1 MTTRFHRSATMILI
15 GVSILT
21 GAATFAQRRAAPP
34 TTRDLPL
41 HATGWDTLMGT
52 AEFKDHKGRPAIVFE
67 KEGIVAPKGLTFTNG
82 TVEFDV
88 EPAAMGAGLLFRV
101 QSLETLEMV
110 YFRPQADCASRP
122 DCVQYAPFSRGVLL
136 WDLFPQYQ
144 AAAPLRAN
152 EWNHVKAVISGER
165 MQLFVNGAT
174 TPTLAVGRLEGD
186 TKDGRVAFVG
196 PGAFANVRITPD
208 AVEGLAKDAM
218 PDPTS
223 RDRRLVRQWQLAP
236 FSELPDGKEP
246 TIADLPAASSEWR
259 ELTAERAGLINV
271 TRVYGLPAKRPLRSL
286 TWLKTTISSN
296 TNQSK
301 QVAIGWSRE
310 IWVFVNG
317 QRVFADKNLFMPASA
332 RKAPDGRLSLE
343 NGSFVLP
350 LQAGDNELVAALANN
365 FYGWGLIL
373 RLEDLD
379 GIQLARK

>member
-1 MTTRFHRSATMILI
+1 MRMNRSVILLLI
-15 GVSILT
+15 IVSILT
-21 GAATFAQRRAAPP
+21 SADAFAQRRNAP
-34 TTRDLPL
+34 TTIGDIPL
-41 HATGWDTLMGT
+41 MDSQWDTLMGK
-52 AEFKDHKGRPAIVFE
+52 AEFKDYNGRPAIVFE
-67 KEGIVAPKGLTFTNG
+67 KEGIVAPKGLAFRNG
-82 TVEFDV
+82 TIEFDV
-88 EPAAMGAGLLFRV
+88 EPAAMGAGLVFRV

-110 YFRPQADCASRP
+110 YFRPQANCATRP
-122 DCVQYAPFSRGVLL
+122 DCVQYAPFTRGVLL

-152 EWNHVKAVISGER
+152 EWNHVKVVISGER

-186 TKDGRVAFVG
+186 TKEGRVALVG

-208 AVEGLAKDAM
+208 ALEGLAKDAVL
-218 PDPTS
+218 DSTS
-223 RDRRLVRQWQLAP
+223 RDGRLVRQWQLAP

-246 TIADLPAASSEWR
+246 TLADLPMPSAEWR
-259 ELTAERAGLINV
+259 GLTAERGGLINV
-271 TRVYGLPAKRPLRSL
+271 TRVYGLPAKRPMRSL
-286 TWLKTTISSN
+286 TWLKTTIVSK

-301 QVAIGWSRE
+301 KVAIGWSRE
-310 IWVFVNG
+310 LWVFVNG
-317 QRVFADKNLFMPASA
+317 QRVFADKNLFMPATA

-350 LQAGDNELVAALANN
+350 LQAGDNEVIVALANN